1 MVDINIGFHHTPSL
15 TNISPRCKSEAGK
28 GSKSDLQ
35 VNQQQMKFLESQLAM
50 KENNSQVLR
59 HELDDRDSIINE
71 LKTKH
76 SNMANE
82 MKEKFRT
89 KLEQQNG
96 LIDELKIELE
106 SAITRNQDFQ
116 QSHKNNDQEMKTLK
130 EKLQEQTEER
140 ERLDNQ
146 LHSLN
151 R

>member
-1 MVDINIGFHHTPSL
+1 
-15 TNISPRCKSEAGK
+15 
-28 GSKSDLQ
+28 
-35 VNQQQMKFLESQLAM
+35 M